1 MKIEQSEVTVDQ
13 MFRYFD
19 QQIAASEAASKP
31 APVRAYEPD
40 PMHDF
45 AIEVR
50 QTLNWLLVNLF
61 SVPPKRW
68 NEEQGELFNE
78 IQELQERYNA

>member
-1 MKIEQSEVTVDQ
+1 MKIEQSEVSLDR
-13 MFRYFD
+13 MFQYFD
-19 QQIAASEAASKP
+19 QQVAAAEAAKQP

-61 SVPPKRW
+61 SVPPKQW
-68 NEEQGELFNE
+68 NEEQADLFSE